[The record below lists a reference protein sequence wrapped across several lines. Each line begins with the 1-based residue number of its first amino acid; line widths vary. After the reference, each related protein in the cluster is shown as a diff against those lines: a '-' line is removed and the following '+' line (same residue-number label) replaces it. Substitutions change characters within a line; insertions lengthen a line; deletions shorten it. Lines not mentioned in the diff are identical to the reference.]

1 MAMMLAKLYAAL
13 RLAGVPDG
21 NAIAASEEVAGFET
35 RLASVESGL
44 NLLKRM
50 VGFNLVMT
58 AALVTKAFV

>member
-13 RLAGVPDG
+13 RLAGVPDD
-21 NAIAASEEVAGFET
+21 NAIAVSEEVAGFET

-44 NLLKRM
+44 NLLKWM
-50 VGFNLVMT
+50 VGFNLIMT